1 MVRKAPLAPSVPW
14 PLALLTGAV
23 GLLVLAPIG
32 ILVYQSLLTAPF
44 FAPAKRFAPRPT
56 ATSSTTLTSSR
67 P

>member
-44 FAPAKRFAPRPT
+44 FAPAKRFALE
-56 ATSSTTLTSSR
+56 A
-67 P
+67 